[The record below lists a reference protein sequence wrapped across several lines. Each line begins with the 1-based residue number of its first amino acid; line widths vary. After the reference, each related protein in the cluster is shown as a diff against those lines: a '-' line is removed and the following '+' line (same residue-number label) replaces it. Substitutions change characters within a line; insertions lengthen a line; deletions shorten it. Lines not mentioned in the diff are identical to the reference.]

1 MIVAHNDNYKIFT
14 NLLSIS
20 VRNLQKDAINRADYY
35 LNRGGINLEKDVFRF
50 VNENAKGSMYEGNI
64 ELVSGQKFPDI
75 VAYVNSNKA
84 YGLEVKTTK
93 QNKWKS
99 TGSSIFEGTRVGDV
113 RNIHLLFGKL
123 AAPIEFRCRKY
134 EECLYDVAITHSP
147 RYLIDMETTR
157 EHSIFSKV
165 GVDYNTLRKLDNPF
179 QPIKKYFRAGLK
191 EGEDLWW
198 IDNTEESVRD
208 LGVKI
213 WGNLSASDKDELRIL
228 ALAYFPNL
236 LGIDQKKYVRL
247 ASWLVAQFGIVNHA
261 LRDTFSAGGQV
272 SIEGILFPKIF
283 HHITHDLNSILTIV
297 QNIPD
302 DDIKHYWKVETA
314 EGNHIERWKEQ
325 CLKHCKTGLNNEQLG
340 AIKAILQTA

>member
-1 MIVAHNDNYKIFT
+1 MK
-14 NLLSIS
+14 
-20 VRNLQKDAINRADYY
+20 
-35 LNRGGINLEKDVFRF
+35 
-50 VNENAKGSMYEGNI
+50 ENAKGSIYEGNI

-99 TGSSIFEGTRVGDV
+99 TGSSIFEGTRVDDV

-123 AAPIEFRCRKY
+123 AAPVEFRCRKY

-147 RYLIDMETTR
+147 RYLIDMETTS

-179 QPIKKYFRAGLK
+179 KPIKKYFRESLK

-272 SIEGILFPKIF
+272 AINGILFPKIF
-283 HHITHDLNSILTIV
+283 HHITHDLNSILAIV
-297 QNIPD
+297 QKIPTD
-302 DDIKHYWKVETA
+302 DAKYYWKVETL
-314 EGNHIERWKEQ
+314 EKNHIETWKEQ
-325 CLKHCKTGLNNEQLG
+325 CLKHCKTGLNNEQLD

>member
-1 MIVAHNDNYKIFT
+1 MIIAHSEDYKIFT
-14 NLLSIS
+14 ALLAVS
-20 VRNLQKDAINRADYY
+20 VTELQKDAIKRGNYY
-35 LNRGGINLEKDVFRF
+35 LTRGGINLEKDVYQI
-50 VNENAKGSMYEGNI
+50 VNKNAKGSIYEGNI
-64 ELVSGQKFPDI
+64 ELISGQKFPDI
-75 VAYVNSNKA
+75 VAYVNTNKA

-93 QNKWKS
+93 ENKWKS

-113 RNIHLLFGKL
+113 KNIHLLFGKL
-123 AAPIEFRCRKY
+123 AEPIEFKCRKY

-147 RYLIDMETTR
+147 RYLIDMETTS

-179 QPIKKYFRAGLK
+179 KPIKKYFRAGLK

-213 WGNLSASDKDELRIL
+213 WGNLSTADKDELRVL

-236 LGIDQKKYVRL
+236 LGKDSKKYAQL
-247 ASWLVAQFGIVNHA
+247 ASWLVAQYGIVNHA

-272 SIEGILFPKIF
+272 SIKGILFPKIF
-283 HHITHDLNSILTIV
+283 HHITHDLNSIFAIV
-297 QNIPD
+297 KDIPE
-302 DDIKHYWKVETA
+302 DDIKHYWKVQQIEENHVET
-314 EGNHIERWKEQ
+314 WKKQ
-325 CLKHCKTGLNNEQLG
+325 CLKHCKAGLSQKQFN
-340 AIKAILQTA
+340 AIKNVLQPA

>member
-1 MIVAHNDNYKIFT
+1 MIVAHNDDYNIFT
-14 NLLSIS
+14 DLLSIS
-20 VRNLQKDAINRADYY
+20 VENLQNDAANRGDYY
-35 LNRGGINLEKDVFRF
+35 LSRGGINLEKDVYRI
-50 VNENAKGSMYEGNI
+50 VNENAKGSIYEGNI

-99 TGSSIFEGTRVGDV
+99 TGGSIFEGTRVDDV

-147 RYLIDMETTR
+147 RYLIDMETTS

-179 QPIKKYFRAGLK
+179 KPIKKYFRASLK

-198 IDNTEESVRD
+198 IDNTGESVRD

-247 ASWLVAQFGIVNHA
+247 ASWLVTQFGIVNHA
-261 LRDTFSAGGQV
+261 LRDTFSAGGQA
-272 SIEGILFPKIF
+272 SIKGVMFPKIF
-283 HHITHDLNSILTIV
+283 HHITHDLDSILAVV
-297 QNIPD
+297 QKIPAD
-302 DDIKHYWKVETA
+302 DVKYYWKVETI
-314 EGNHIERWKEQ
+314 EKNHIETWKEQ
-325 CLKHCKTGLNNEQLG
+325 CLKHCKTGLNNEQFD
-340 AIKAILQTA
+340 AIKVILQTV